1 MHTAGRGSIPVS
13 AGGVM
18 RIVRVLF
25 VAYLSLIGLGLI
37 YFALLGLLGR

>member
-1 MHTAGRGSIPVS
+1 
-13 AGGVM
+13 M